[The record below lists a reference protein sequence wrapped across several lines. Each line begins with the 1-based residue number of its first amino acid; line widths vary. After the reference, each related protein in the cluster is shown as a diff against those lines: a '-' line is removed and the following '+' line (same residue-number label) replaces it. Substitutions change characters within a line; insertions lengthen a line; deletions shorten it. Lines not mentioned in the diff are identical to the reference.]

1 MGKGQRTPCVIV
13 VYGFLFGQTGRSGI
27 ARSSRS
33 CTFPFLRTFSTSLH
47 SGCEKFTFPSIHCTG
62 SLLSRPPPSYI
73 LCSLFNDWCQEIP
86 PCRFYF
92 HFSKHQRCPPP
103 APWGFKKE
111 NTGWVN
117 FPLGLSQVGPF
128 LNLSSITS
136 CRKFLESCVVFHSPW
151 SLFAY

>member
-13 VYGFLFGQTGRSGI
+13 VDGFLFGQTGRSGI

-47 SGCEKFTFPSIHCTG
+47 SGCEKFTFPIIHCTG
-62 SLLSRPPPSYI
+62 SLLSRPPPSYT

-92 HFSKHQRCPPP
+92 HFSKHQRCPPQP
-103 APWGFKKE
+103 PGGLKRKTQVEW
-111 NTGWVN
+111 T
-117 FPLGLSQVGPF
+117 FPLVCHRLAHFWICLRLPPAENF
-128 LNLSSITS
+128 L
-136 CRKFLESCVVFHSPW
+136 RAVVFHSPW